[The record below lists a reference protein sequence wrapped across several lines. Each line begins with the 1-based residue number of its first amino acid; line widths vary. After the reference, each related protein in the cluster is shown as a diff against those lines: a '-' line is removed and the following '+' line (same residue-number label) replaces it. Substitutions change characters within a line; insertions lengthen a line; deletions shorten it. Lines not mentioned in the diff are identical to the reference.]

1 MIEASMLLVNGEN
14 PVDNG
19 YEETFKLI
27 PIRLSC
33 PYNEAIYD
41 VKRQVLFIISKEK
54 KKNIQQIEER
64 DNSTVDSNFYYEYT
78 ITTHNEIVNFINMF
92 CSNKDG
98 FDFLRYMQ
106 N

>member
-27 PIRLSC
+27 PTRLDC

-41 VKRQVLFIISKEK
+41 VNRQVLFIISKEK
-54 KKNIQQIEER
+54 KKNVQKTDGDDTI
-64 DNSTVDSNFYYEYT
+64 FYEYV

-92 CSNKDG
+92 CINKDG